1 MDRDLSRHPCFN
13 AAVKRQY
20 GRIHLPV
27 APQCNVRCNFC
38 DRKYDCLN
46 ESRPGVTSSVL
57 SPGQALHYLKKMY
70 ERDSRL
76 SVVGIAG
83 PGDAFA
89 NAEETLETMRLVRQ
103 AFPEML
109 LCVATNGL
117 NAAPYIPELAEI
129 GGTHLTITVNAVDP
143 EIGAQVYGWVRDGKR
158 ILRET
163 AGAEL
168 LLERQI
174 EAIQLCKEHGM
185 IVKINSILIPGV
197 NDHHIVDVAK
207 KVSELGADLFNC
219 IGMFPV
225 PGTLFEEVPEPE
237 RELIESIRDQARQ
250 YMPQMSH
257 CTRCRADA
265 VGCLGDAVPGAAIRL
280 LREAAA
286 GPIDPTEE
294 RPYVAVASME
304 GLLVNQHLGQAKHL
318 WIFKP
323 VDGGFQLVETRQTPP
338 GGGEMRW
345 RQLAGI
351 LRDCRAVLTAAAG
364 DKPVQALKKAGIRVG
379 IVEGLI
385 ERALEIIYQGGD
397 LDIYAVHGRCGNC
410 GGGAKGCM

>member
-13 AAVKRQY
+13 AELKRRY

-38 DRKYDCLN
+38 NRKYDCLN

-57 SPGQALHYLKKMY
+57 SPSQALHYLKEMH
-70 ERDSRL
+70 ERDPRL

-89 NAEETLETMRLVRQ
+89 NAEATLETLRLVR
-103 AFPEML
+103 AAYPEML

-117 NAAPYIPELAEI
+117 HAPAHIAALAEI
-129 GGTHLTITVNAVDP
+129 GATHLTITVNTVDP
-143 EIGAQVYGWVRDGKR
+143 ETGAQIYAWVRDGKK

-163 AGAEL
+163 AGAQL
-168 LLERQI
+168 LWERQV
-174 EAIQLCKEHGM
+174 EAIRLCKEHGL
-185 IVKINSILIPGV
+185 IVKVNSILIPGV
-197 NDHHIVDVAK
+197 NEHHIVEVAK
-207 KVSELGADLFNC
+207 EVSALGADLFNC
-219 IGMFPV
+219 IGMCPV
-225 PGTLFEEVPEPE
+225 PGTPFEGTGEPE
-237 RELIESIRDQARQ
+237 HVLVEAVRDEARR

-265 VGCLGDAVPGAAIRL
+265 VGCLGDEVPGAAIRL
-280 LREAAA
+280 LREVAADLVN
-286 GPIDPTEE
+286 PEE
-294 RPYVAVASME
+294 PRPYVAVTSME

-323 VDGGFQLVETRQTPP
+323 SDDGFELIETRQTPP

-351 LRDCRAVLTAAAG
+351 LHDCRAVLTAAAG
-364 DKPVQALKKAGIRVG
+364 DKPVQALKQVGIRVG

-385 ERALEIIYQGGD
+385 ERALEIVYGGGD
-397 LDIYAVHGRCGNC
+397 LGIYAVRGRCGGC
-410 GGGAKGCM
+410 AGGAKGCV